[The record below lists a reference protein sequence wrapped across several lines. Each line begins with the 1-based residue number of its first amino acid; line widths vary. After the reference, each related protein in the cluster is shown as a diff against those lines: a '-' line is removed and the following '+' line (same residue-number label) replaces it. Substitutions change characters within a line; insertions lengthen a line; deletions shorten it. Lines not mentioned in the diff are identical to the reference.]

1 VKPRAVRP
9 ADPAGGTAVLII
21 AALVGLLSGCG
32 KKSAPVVPPPPEVS
46 VLTVTPETIPALFDW
61 VAQAAAS
68 KSVQVRSQVSGVIVE
83 RPYVEGTDV
92 PKGKVLYR
100 IDPRTYQANYES
112 AKARLAET
120 EAQFAN
126 AERTLNRLKP
136 LLEERAVAQQDVDN
150 AQAGYDQGRAAVL
163 DAKAA
168 VDAAKKN
175 YDDTYVRSE
184 IKGRAG
190 RAIMEVGALTSGPTE
205 QLTTVDQVDPI
216 YVYFNPSDQ
225 FVLQWRRDVAAKR
238 LVLPKGVLDVQ
249 ATLADGSV
257 FRQTGKLDFVA
268 AGLQANTGALQ
279 LRAEFPNPQHILLPG
294 QFVRV
299 RVLGLKRNGAI
310 LVPQRAVQQG
320 LSGPFVYALSDSN
333 KVSPRPVSATA
344 WQGTQWIIDDG
355 LRAGDKVIVDG
366 IQKIRPDAPVRPVAY
381 DPKSDTTLAVRA
393 DSTIT
398 APPSAAPPV
407 QAQPQSGERR

>member
-1 VKPRAVRP
+1 MKPRAVRR
-9 ADPAGGTAVLII
+9 ADTAAGIAVLVI
-21 AALVGLLSGCG
+21 ALAGLLSGCG
-32 KKSAPVVPPPPEVS
+32 KKAAPAAPPPPEVS
-46 VLTVTPETIPALFDW
+46 VLTVQPQTIPAVYDW

-150 AQAGYDQGRAAVL
+150 AQAAYDQGRAAVL

-175 YDDTYVRSE
+175 YDDTYIRSE

-225 FVLQWRRDVAAKR
+225 FVLQWRRDVASKR

-257 FRQTGKLDFVA
+257 FKQIGKLDFVA
-268 AGLQANTGALQ
+268 SGLQANTGALQ
-279 LRAEFPNPQHILLPG
+279 LRAEFPNPQHTLLPG

-320 LSGPFVYALSDSN
+320 LNGPFVYTLSDSN
-333 KVSPRPVSATA
+333 KVSARPVSATA

-355 LRAGDKVIVDG
+355 LRAG
-366 IQKIRPDAPVRPVAY
+366 
-381 DPKSDTTLAVRA
+381 
-393 DSTIT
+393 
-398 APPSAAPPV
+398 
-407 QAQPQSGERR
+407 